1 MFINNVL
8 FLLASSYT
16 KQDIRDILNR
26 TEWSYKLRWK
36 KVGELPTLY
45 LDLGLEPH
53 IKLEFEE
60 AIEPDEYYLREYVLI
75 ALTRGGDKKEWT
87 VKRGQTAL
95 KLLQTK

>member
-8 FLLASSYT
+8 ILLASSYT
-16 KQDIRDILNR
+16 KQDVRDILN
-26 TEWSYKLRWK
+26 TTGWSYKLRWK
-36 KVGELPTLY
+36 KVGELSTLY
-45 LDLGLEPH
+45 LDLGTEPH

-75 ALTRGGDKKEWT
+75 ALTGVDDRKGWT

-95 KLLQTK
+95 KLLQAK